1 MNKLI
6 KLSSIML
13 FATLA
18 LTLPSCKNGETETNT
33 EKDADKLN
41 EEKFARS
48 AETDAKYVVDA
59 YTDGMI
65 SIRLAERVKGML
77 TTQEAKGVAEMMI
90 TEHTAMN
97 NDMRALATKKN
108 ISLPT
113 ELTKNQQDDIDDV
126 AKKTGMDLDEKYL
139 DKAVSMHRDAVDLC
153 EKATEKV
160 TDPEIQ
166 TAFAAGVPKLQTHL
180 DMARSARDRVDE
192 MDNNNASNKNNKSNN
207 NNMNNDRV
215 GGNR

>member
-18 LTLPSCKNGETETNT
+18 LALPSCKNGDSETNT

-65 SIRLAERVKGML
+65 QTRMAERVKGML
-77 TTQEAKGVAEMMI
+77 TTQDAKSVADMMI

-113 ELTKNQQDDIDDV
+113 ELSKNQQDDIDDV

-139 DKAVSMHRDAVDLC
+139 DKVVSMHRDAVDLC
-153 EKATEKV
+153 EKAVEKV

-166 TAFAAGVPKLQTHL
+166 TAFATGLPKLRTHL
-180 DMARSARDRVDE
+180 DMVKAARDLVDG
-192 MDNNNASNKNNKSNN
+192 MDNNNAGNNNNKSNN
-207 NNMNNDRV
+207 MNNMNNM
-215 GGNR
+215 NRK